1 MFIKDQSQLTD
12 LNKTK
17 KFIEKLKIF
26 SSERKNL
33 AVNTF
38 ILTQERVEAVN
49 QADAIIHDTE
59 SKLEEFKSQL
69 PEEDV
74 RQLFRYYL

>member
-1 MFIKDQSQLTD
+1 MKGQSHLVLIYRKEELQKL
-12 LNKTK
+12 LKNFQFRK
-17 KFIEKLKIF
+17 KEL
-26 SSERKNL
+26 S
-33 AVNTF
+33 VNTF

-74 RQLFRYYL
+74 RQLFTLCL